1 MLVDRDLFRHD
12 NSNPHEI
19 KHFGTDMAGWWIYR
33 NSSSPSD
40 RKNSRISGKA
50 HSCARN
56 SVKNEKGRVMVRE
69 YFRDIALE

>member
-1 MLVDRDLFRHD
+1 MK
-12 NSNPHEI
+12 SNI
-19 KHFGTDMAGWWIYR
+19 LALIWDGGYTA

-40 RKNSRISGKA
+40 RKDSRISGKA